1 MSEGFYKDFPDF
13 MSYLKKLTSS
23 LIIAFLFW
31 ICYIRVSSALINNNS
46 NNYSN
51 IDTEYQVSYHNQNSS
66 NQTLNN
72 FNNEEYLLEYS
83 LRNDDNINLIP
94 SNYKGGFIIDVAPKE
109 IFIDAYKI
117 GKTIGHHHG
126 KLLKQALTN
135 TN

>member
-1 MSEGFYKDFPDF
+1 
-13 MSYLKKLTSS
+13 MSYLKKFTLSLT
-23 LIIAFLFW
+23 IAFLFW
-31 ICYIRVSSALINNNS
+31 ICYIPVSSALINNHY

-51 IDTEYQVSYHNQNSS
+51 IDTENQVSEHNPNFS

-83 LRNDDNINLIP
+83 LRNDDNINFIP
-94 SNYKGGFIIDVAPKE
+94 SNYKGGFIDIAPKE

-117 GKTIGHHHG
+117 GKTIGNNHG
-126 KLLKQALTN
+126 KLLKQAWTN